1 MRLNNE
7 NEDFRNRL
15 AVSTSLLRD
24 ADFSDID
31 RVAAEVASGI
41 GGLLNDYRSEAKK
54 LDEKYRRKY
63 IGLAGA
69 SWVSL
74 GAILLPYLAPLIAVV
89 PALGIGGKYV
99 MTKMEERSEQKGLA
113 NSLIGIL
120 AAAQE
125 DTGDEE

>member
-1 MRLNNE
+1 
-7 NEDFRNRL
+7 
-15 AVSTSLLRD
+15 
-24 ADFSDID
+24 
-31 RVAAEVASGI
+31 
-41 GGLLNDYRSEAKK
+41 
-54 LDEKYRRKY
+54 
-63 IGLAGA
+63 
-69 SWVSL
+69 
-74 GAILLPYLAPLIAVV
+74 V